1 MTAPINKHTQSH
13 LIEMTK
19 ENLLLERI
27 TLNGIDVNMKD
38 EYGNNALYWAIKVG
52 SVHNSNLL
60 MQFGSALMVNNT
72 KHALFYAIEC
82 KQHAIVV
89 LLIEKGLDINM
100 TDNKG
105 KTLLMYAIESK
116 VFETVRYLIR
126 KGADLYLLDDA
137 LNLAEDYAKVS
148 NSEEI
153 LSYMKHVIH
162 VDSHVSTCNTSLC
175 KCG

>member
-27 TLNGIDVNMKD
+27 TLNGIDVNLKD
-38 EYGNNALYWAIKVG
+38 EYDNNALYWAIKVG

-60 MQFGSALMVNNT
+60 IQFGSTLMVNNT

-82 KQHAIVV
+82 KQHAIAV
-89 LLIEKGLDINM
+89 LLLEKGLDINM
-100 TDNKG
+100 IDGKG

-126 KGADLYLLDDA
+126 KGADLYLLDDK
-137 LNLAEDYAKVS
+137 LNMAEDYAKAS
-148 NSEEI
+148 NCETI
-153 LSYMKHVIH
+153 ISYIKHIVYMDTQI
-162 VDSHVSTCNTSLC
+162 DSCETPLC